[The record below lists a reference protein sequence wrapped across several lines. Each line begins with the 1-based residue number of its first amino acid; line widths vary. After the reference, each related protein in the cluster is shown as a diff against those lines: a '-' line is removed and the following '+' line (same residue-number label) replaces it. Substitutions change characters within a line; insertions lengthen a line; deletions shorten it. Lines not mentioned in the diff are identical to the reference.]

1 MLKDAFIKISDVVRN
16 PQRMRE
22 IERTVTDV
30 LNPLI
35 EEYSVKFEAM
45 QKSVASIG
53 RASSDVKSRLR
64 AHLNTFLRNI

>member
-1 MLKDAFIKISDVVRN
+1 
-16 PQRMRE
+16 MRE

-45 QKSVASIG
+45 QKAVASIG
-53 RASSDVKSRLR
+53 RASTDARSRLR